1 MREVV
6 LELNAAQGSAPEWIH
21 LLPSGTFSA
30 KDGRGPWAVSDPA
43 KLIEASLPKGGR
55 PLPVDYEH
63 GSVVSVGRGSAAG
76 WITELQA
83 RDNGI
88 WGKVEWTE
96 KGRKAVASREYRF
109 ISPVLG
115 LDKDTPQDVSVINS
129 AALTNNP
136 ALTQLI
142 SLTDAERS
150 GAVGA
155 ILNRIQADMDAIA
168 VLTCRAPSADGNAL
182 SAEEA
187 ALDARLKEALGL
199 SPSNTAKQE

>member
-1 MREVV
+1 MREIFF
-6 LELNAAQGSAPEWIH
+6 ELNAAQDSAPEWIH

-30 KDGRGPWAVSDPA
+30 KDGRGPWTVSDPG

-55 PLPVDYEH
+55 PLPVDYDH
-63 GSVVSVGRGSAAG
+63 GSVVPKGNGSAAG

-83 RDNGI
+83 RDNGM

-96 KGRKAVASREYRF
+96 AGRKAVASREYRF
-109 ISPVLG
+109 ISPVIG
-115 LDKDTPQDVSVINS
+115 FDGNNKQDISIIDS

-150 GAVGA
+150 GAVGT
-155 ILNRIQADMDAIA
+155 ILTRIQADMDAIA
-168 VLTCRAPSADGNAL
+168 ALTCRPPGADGNAQ

-199 SPSNTAKQE
+199 SPSNTSKQG